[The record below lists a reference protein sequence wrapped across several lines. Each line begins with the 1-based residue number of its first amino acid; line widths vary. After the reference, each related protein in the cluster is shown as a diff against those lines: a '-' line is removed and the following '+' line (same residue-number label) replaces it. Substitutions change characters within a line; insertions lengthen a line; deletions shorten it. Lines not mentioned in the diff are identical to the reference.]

1 LKITIIIPVYNE
13 QAHLDLM
20 LGSLIGQTI
29 KPSQVII
36 VDDNSTDN
44 TPSIIKKYVDNH
56 DWISA
61 INTKKTPIHS
71 PGAKVVEAFY
81 KGYQKCNPDTQLIG
95 KFDADIILPPNY
107 LEKMVAI
114 FTSDPLV
121 GMAAGNLYIKNKQTW
136 VFENISEKTK
146 VRGPIKLYKKECF
159 EAIGGLKK
167 SIGWDT
173 IDVLLAGFHG
183 WKTKTDTSLHVKHLK
198 ATGNAY
204 SPKAKYLQGEAFYKM
219 RYSKTLASIAALK
232 LSILKKDPLFYL
244 HCMKGYAVSKKQRQ
258 PFMVSYQEGVFIRN
272 LRWKAIKKKIKIL

>member
-1 LKITIIIPVYNE
+1 M
-13 QAHLDLM
+13 LD
-20 LGSLIGQTI
+20 SLTVQTT

-44 TPSIIKKYVDNH
+44 THSIIKKFVDTYP
-56 DWISA
+56 WI
-61 INTKKTPIHS
+61 TTVKTENKPIHS

-81 KGYQKCNPDTQLIG
+81 KGYEKCDLDAQLIG

-121 GMAAGNLYIKNKQTW
+121 GMASGNLYIKNKQTW

-159 EAIGGLKK
+159 KAIGGLKK

-219 RYSKTLASIAALK
+219 RYSKTLARIAALK

-244 HCMKGYAVSKKQRQ
+244 HCMKGYAVSKKQRL
-258 PFMVSYQEGVFIRN
+258 PFMVSHQEGVFIRD
-272 LRWKAIKKKIKIL
+272 LRWKAIKK

>member
-1 LKITIIIPVYNE
+1 MKITIIIPVYNE
-13 QAHLDLM
+13 QAHLELM
-20 LGSLIGQTI
+20 LDSLTLQTT
-29 KPSQVII
+29 KPSQAII

-44 TPSIIKKYVDNH
+44 TYSIIKKFVDTYP
-56 DWISA
+56 WI
-61 INTKKTPIHS
+61 TTVKTENKPTHS

-81 KGYQKCNPDTQLIG
+81 KGYEKCDLDAQLIG

-121 GMAAGNLYIKNKQTW
+121 GMASGNLYIKNKQTW

-159 EAIGGLKK
+159 KAIGGLKK

-219 RYSKTLASIAALK
+219 RYSKTLARIAALK

-244 HCMKGYAVSKKQRQ
+244 HCMKGYAVSKKQRL
-258 PFMVSYQEGVFIRN
+258 PFMVSHQEGVFIRD

>member
-1 LKITIIIPVYNE
+1 MKITIIIPVYNE
-13 QAHLDLM
+13 QAHLELM
-20 LGSLIGQTI
+20 LDSLTVQTT
-29 KPSQVII
+29 KPSQAII
-36 VDDNSTDN
+36 VDDNSKDN
-44 TPSIIKKYVDNH
+44 THSIIKKFVDTYP
-56 DWISA
+56 WI
-61 INTKKTPIHS
+61 TTVKTENKPTHS

-81 KGYQKCNPDTQLIG
+81 KGYEKCDLDAQLIG

-107 LEKMVAI
+107 LEKMVSI

-121 GMAAGNLYIKNKQTW
+121 GMASGNLYIKNKQTW

-159 EAIGGLKK
+159 KAIGGLKK

-219 RYSKTLASIAALK
+219 RYSKTLARIAALK